1 MASSSTFPSSHQNT
15 SVSGVFLSR
24 LCTPFCFGYTDCCQH
39 PGMQCWPLAWL
50 IARPCFVLLL
60 QVCCRGRTISRHSW
74 FWGPEACNY
83 WRLNW
88 LAGRDPVQLA
98 ENLSVTW
105 PLVSSTGPQPNWLEP
120 SGMQLVQGQVVRK
133 APGTAGY
140 EAWQHAN
147 TTSTPVGG
155 TNPRTDTLE
164 GGLQHDTHQHL
175 YVHGRIWWQ
184 NGYL

>member
-1 MASSSTFPSSHQNT
+1 MFSKMECLHLEEADLSRKCAMASSSTFPSSHQNT

-83 WRLNW
+83 WRLTGWQAETPCSW
-88 LAGRDPVQLA
+88 LRISVSRDHWWAVQAPSPTDWSPVACSWYRGR
-98 ENLSVTW
+98 
-105 PLVSSTGPQPNWLEP
+105 
-120 SGMQLVQGQVVRK
+120 
-133 APGTAGY
+133 
-140 EAWQHAN
+140 
-147 TTSTPVGG
+147 
-155 TNPRTDTLE
+155 
-164 GGLQHDTHQHL
+164 
-175 YVHGRIWWQ
+175 
-184 NGYL
+184 